1 MTSPPV
7 FQSSLS
13 LCHGRNMATSTDA
26 AAHLIRA
33 LRSGAPPAFA
43 TPLAR
48 KPTLAAPA
56 SLHNYKRRILNAGL
70 VAGARDVLTEVKSHD
85 AFAAVDHVISGGT
98 DFVCGLKDPEMNAF
112 VVDLFRTIQESA
124 PVDVQLSTWDLYH
137 GHLFL
142 HMPLQSSAAAVA
154 AVATEGGSNAV
165 AASSSSST
173 SPTFSDDG
181 RHERGEVGILFHA
194 KEFPAEFTNSAKNFR
209 PVGHP
214 SMGGSKDPRTGTCCS
229 VHDDDYHVRN
239 YLWLLSTNTIVVLDP
254 NHEAF
259 PKRGLMQH
267 GASGV
272 IFKSVAAFA
281 FGLYLGDV
289 NYFPTE
295 CGEDVL
301 AILARSRLH
310 HAEPADRCLY
320 TLHLLDSIGIING
333 EGSGEEATSEAKT
346 EVKAEA
352 KGGDEVIECG
362 DGASVAHIEGA
373 VQELVARFMSPP
385 EVRVVLNVVESALA
399 AARDGDRDD
408 TAFVEE
414 TAAGACNNAGAY
426 SAASA
431 AATVVLE
438 RVVIAARARL
448 LEMRVDQEQRAK
460 TQFDRELRKLMSS
473 LPSATA
479 AHATEALERMKN
491 MRRLERGG
499 DAYSAFRAESLLAT
513 AFPAYRANL
522 MASQHR
528 RVSTAKGGIAST
540 TCPHIATL
548 GCCNAVGGGD
558 GERETDSA
566 RVRGSEGREG
576 GEGIGGMGA
585 GMSDGEGNA
594 GETGIALGGVVCEGK
609 SGDAISSEG
618 AVMSFAI
625 NVEAPCATCTA
636 AAMDKSDEATAA
648 AELALILPPEMRE
661 MMICLH
667 CGEVFCGRYI
677 AAHAVAH
684 HAATGH
690 SVVMGAQ
697 NLSVWCY
704 ECDTNVDTRLPELE
718 GFHSEALRQ
727 WMDVAPEC
735 DLVRRATPPW
745 ATAGPYTIDRSFKAL
760 QGVHHSCFRADLA
773 LEALLQADELCAG
786 GSMGEGSGI
795 ESSNGSSASVGG
807 GGGRWKTSHG
817 ALLPQVDD
825 TVLARAIAMTRER
838 YEERV
843 DKGDAQAV
851 AQFATAMGRGDSQG
865 SLSE

>member
-1 MTSPPV
+1 MTPPPI
-7 FQSSLS
+7 FRSSLS
-13 LCHGRNMATSTDA
+13 LCHGRNMATSTNS

-33 LRSGAPPAFA
+33 LRSGATPAFA

-48 KPTLAAPA
+48 KPTLAVPA

-142 HMPLQSSAAAVA
+142 HMPPQASAAAVA
-154 AVATEGGSNAV
+154 AVAEGGSKAV
-165 AASSSSST
+165 A
-173 SPTFSDDG
+173 DDG

-214 SMGGSKDPRTGTCCS
+214 SMGGAKDPRTGTCCS

-333 EGSGEEATSEAKT
+333 EGSGEESTSEAKT
-346 EVKAEA
+346 EAKAEA
-352 KGGDEVIECG
+352 KAGDEAIECG

-373 VQELVARFMSPP
+373 VQELIARFMSPP
-385 EVRVVLNVVESALA
+385 EVRVVLDVVESALA
-399 AARDGDRDD
+399 AARDDD
-408 TAFVEE
+408 
-414 TAAGACNNAGAY
+414 NAG
-426 SAASA
+426 AASA
-431 AATVVLE
+431 ASSAAATAVLE
-438 RVVIAARARL
+438 RVVVAARVRL
-448 LEMRVDQEQRAK
+448 LEMHDDQEQRAK
-460 TQFDRELRKLMSS
+460 TQFDRELRKLMCS
-473 LPSATA
+473 LPSATV

-540 TCPHIATL
+540 TCPHIATI
-548 GCCNAVGGGD
+548 GCCNTVGGGD
-558 GERETDSA
+558 GERDKDSA
-566 RVRGSEGREG
+566 GVRGSADREG
-576 GEGIGGMGA
+576 GEGSGGMGA
-585 GMSDGEGNA
+585 GMSDEGKD
-594 GETGIALGGVVCEGK
+594 GETGNALDGVVCDGNA
-609 SGDAISSEG
+609 SDAISSGG
-618 AVMSFAI
+618 AVVSFAI

-636 AAMDKSDEATAA
+636 AAMDQSDETAA
-648 AELALILPPEMRE
+648 ADDLALILPPEMRE

-704 ECDTNVDTRLPELE
+704 ECDTNIDTRLPELE

-773 LEALLQADELCAG
+773 LEALQQADELCAG
-786 GSMGEGSGI
+786 GSMREGSGI
-795 ESSNGSSASVGG
+795 ESSSGSSANVGGGG
-807 GGGRWKTSHG
+807 GGGRWRTSHG

-843 DKGDAQAV
+843 DKGDAQEL